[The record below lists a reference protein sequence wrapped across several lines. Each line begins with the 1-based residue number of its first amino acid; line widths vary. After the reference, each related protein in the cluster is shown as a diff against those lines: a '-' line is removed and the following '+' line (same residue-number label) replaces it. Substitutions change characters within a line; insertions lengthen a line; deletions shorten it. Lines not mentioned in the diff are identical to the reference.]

1 MKLLVFH
8 GPNGLAMLGMETVI
22 VTLNGRIVP
31 ITGVSYF
38 SGRKILDFIRDDLAP
53 GAEVY
58 ADYASFLRNEPLRS
72 H

>member
-1 MKLLVFH
+1 VRLLEFR
-8 GPNGLAMLGMETVI
+8 GRQALAMVGMENVI

-31 ITGVSYF
+31 ITGVTYF
-38 SGRKILDFIRDDLAP
+38 AGRKMIDSIRDDLAP